1 MENSAVMSVGMSG
14 SDKTEVIEM
23 DISQAVKIRRDE
35 IFRSGWKNTRQL
47 SPLVSRAEDS
57 KFHFLVEWCE
67 EFDNVISHHRERL
80 SDPDPRIKE
89 S

>member
-1 MENSAVMSVGMSG
+1 MENSAVMSVEMAGA
-14 SDKTEVIEM
+14 DKTEIM

-35 IFRSGWKNTRQL
+35 IFRSGWKNTRHL